1 MAGLALNLNSG
12 DRTYGYAVSSVIMN
26 GDASGFPFVD
36 SGGNR
41 IKCNY
46 ARVEVHYD
54 YGLTDIRDHCVA
66 WIEPSG
72 PSSHTAHSITVDVNI
87 ANEVTTDDIA
97 AGNVSGVYG
106 QVTFADISNPGIVE
120 FKCDNTEIMEESIAI
135 PHHLLTLL
143 TLHLLLQ
150 AYRLHSPTRKNLP
163 NLLFLLCIQ
172 RSLQ

>member
-120 FKCDNTEIMEESIAI
+120 FKCDNTEIMDCVNI
-135 PHHLLTLL
+135 
-143 TLHLLLQ
+143 
-150 AYRLHSPTRKNLP
+150 RLEDHPKNSNHIGDVTIELVYG
-163 NLLFLLCIQ
+163 NVTTFNKLRQ
-172 RSLQ
+172 DRYDRGS

>member
-26 GDASGFPFVD
+26 GAASGFPFVD

-46 ARVEVHYD
+46 ARIEVHYD
-54 YGLTDIRDHCVA
+54 YGSNDIRDHCIA

-106 QVTFADISNPGIVE
+106 QVTFADIGNPGIVE
-120 FKCDNTEIMEESIAI
+120 FKCDNTEIMDCVNI
-135 PHHLLTLL
+135 
-143 TLHLLLQ
+143 
-150 AYRLHSPTRKNLP
+150 RLEDHPKTSSQDGEVTIELVYGNVTTFNKLR
-163 NLLFLLCIQ
+163 Q
-172 RSLQ
+172 DRYDRGS

>member
-106 QVTFADISNPGIVE
+106 QVTFADIRNPGIVE
-120 FKCDNTEIMEESIAI
+120 FKCDNTEIMDCVNI
-135 PHHLLTLL
+135 
-143 TLHLLLQ
+143 
-150 AYRLHSPTRKNLP
+150 RLEDHPKNSNHIGDVTIELVYG
-163 NLLFLLCIQ
+163 NVTTFNKLRQ
-172 RSLQ
+172 DRYDRGS

>member
-120 FKCDNTEIMEESIAI
+120 FKCDNTEIMDCVNI
-135 PHHLLTLL
+135 
-143 TLHLLLQ
+143 
-150 AYRLHSPTRKNLP
+150 RLEDHPKNSNHDGEVTIELIYG
-163 NLLFLLCIQ
+163 NVTTFNKLRQ
-172 RSLQ
+172 DRYDRGS